1 MCLEVCVNS
10 ELLRKED
17 ERICK
22 LEEAEQRFM
31 DELEEYD
38 IWNRL
43 DYIQEDYDSVAK
55 KLGETRTFQEFLKE
69 EW

>member
-10 ELLRKED
+10 ELLKKED
-17 ERICK
+17 ERISK

-31 DELEEYD
+31 DDVEEYD
-38 IWNRL
+38 IWGRL
-43 DYIQEDYDSVAK
+43 DYIKDDYDKVARK
-55 KLGETRTFQEFLKE
+55 HGVTRAFTEFLTE

>member
-1 MCLEVCVNS
+1 MCLEACVNT

-22 LEEAEQRFM
+22 LEEAEQRFLN
-31 DELEEYD
+31 ELEELD

-43 DYIQEDYDSVAK
+43 DYIKDDYDAVAK
-55 KLGETRTFQEFLKE
+55 RLGETRTFQEFLKE